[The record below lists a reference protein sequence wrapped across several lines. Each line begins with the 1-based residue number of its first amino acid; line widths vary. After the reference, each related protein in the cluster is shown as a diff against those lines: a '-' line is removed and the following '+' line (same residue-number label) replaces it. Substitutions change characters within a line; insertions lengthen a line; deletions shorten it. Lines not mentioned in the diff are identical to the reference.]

1 MAEGKK
7 IELGEYTILIDHYK
21 ENNNLIIVVKDSD
34 GFIIEGINISD
45 DKEEDF
51 NPNLN

>member
-1 MAEGKK
+1 MVDSKK
-7 IELGEYTILIDHYK
+7 IEYKEYTVLLDYYD
-21 ENNNLIIVVKDSD
+21 ENNNLIIVVKDRD